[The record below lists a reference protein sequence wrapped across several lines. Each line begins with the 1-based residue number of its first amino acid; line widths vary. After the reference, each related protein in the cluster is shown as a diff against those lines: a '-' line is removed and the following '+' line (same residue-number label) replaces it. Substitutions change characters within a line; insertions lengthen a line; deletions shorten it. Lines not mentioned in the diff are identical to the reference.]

1 MLLTFQKHLQEHFP
15 KLQKAKVLIA
25 ISGGVDSVVLTI
37 LCENL
42 GMDVTLAHCNFRL
55 RDAESDADEKFI
67 LELADALELKVF
79 IEHFDTLAFAAEKKI
94 SVQMAARELRYQWFR
109 ELRETQAIDYVLT
122 GHHANDNLET
132 FLINFLRGTGIEG
145 LTGIPA
151 RNGHILRPL
160 LPFSRKS
167 IEEFARQNNLVWRED
182 SSNSSTKYLR
192 NKIRKEV
199 IPLLEEINP
208 QLLDQFNL
216 TQKHLKESADLVE
229 AYISAIFSRV
239 AKETRF
245 GYSFDIKLLKT
256 LPNLKAVLYELFK
269 SFGFSAWDDIFEL
282 LDAQPGKM
290 VVSGTH
296 RLIKDREELLLTKI
310 PSADL
315 EAYHIPKGEEFMM
328 FPMGSFHFE
337 EVENISEA
345 NSNSIFVAK
354 EKLQFPLVVRKWEKG
369 DYFCPFGMQGKKKLS
384 KFFKDKK
391 LSLPDKENCWL
402 LCSKKN
408 EIVWVIGHRADSRFS
423 VDKNTAEI
431 LKITY
436 TS

>member
-1 MLLTFQKHLQEHFP
+1 M
-15 KLQKAKVLIA
+15 IA

-42 GMDVTLAHCNFRL
+42 GMDVTLAHCNFHL
-55 RDAESDADEKFI
+55 REAESDADEEFVI
-67 LELADALELKVF
+67 ELADALDLKVF
-79 IEHFDTLAFAAEKKI
+79 IEHFDTVAFAEEKKI
-94 SVQMAARELRYQWFR
+94 SVQMAARELRYQWFE
-109 ELRETQAIDYVLT
+109 ELRERLAIDYVLT

-145 LTGIPA
+145 LTGIPV
-151 RNGHILRPL
+151 RNEYILRPL

-167 IEEFARQNNLVWRED
+167 IEEFARQNKLVWRED

-208 QLLDQFNL
+208 QLLERFKM
-216 TQKHLKESADLVE
+216 TQKHLQQSADIVE
-229 AYISAIFSRV
+229 AYISAIFPKV

-245 GYSFDIKLLKT
+245 GYSFDIKLLQT

-282 LDAQPGKM
+282 LEAQPGKM
-290 VVSGTH
+290 VVSETH

-310 PSADL
+310 PSADV
-315 EAYHIPKGEEFMM
+315 EAYHIPEGEELVM

-337 EVENISEA
+337 EVNDISEV

-354 EKLQFPLVVRKWEKG
+354 EKLHFPLIVRKWEKG
-369 DYFCPFGMQGKKKLS
+369 DYFHPFGMEGKKKIS

-391 LSLPDKENCWL
+391 LSLPEKENCWL
-402 LCSKKN
+402 LCSKDK
-408 EIVWVIGHRADSRFS
+408 IVWVIGQRADSRFS
-423 VDKNTAEI
+423 VEEDTAEI

-436 TS
+436 TL